1 MEKFLKNL
9 TASNKQ
15 LKNDRASMLLAQTK
29 REKLRI
35 LEELKD
41 TAMNKQYKLTR
52 LYDLSPK
59 TSIDLAYREDFD
71 PKEWAKQTSDLEIE
85 IDVVSM
91 KTSTLQLSYNEWFT
105 DEEKLPN
112 GK

>member
-35 LEELKD
+35 IEELKD

-59 TSIDLAYREDFD
+59 TSTDLAYREDFD

-85 IDVVSM
+85 IDVLSM
-91 KTSTLQLSYNEWFT
+91 KISTLQSSYDEWFT
-105 DEEKLPN
+105 DEEELPI
-112 GK
+112 